1 MMTQNIYDNEEFFQG
16 YTQLNRSIQGL
27 GGAPEWAA
35 LRSLLPDMKGTHV
48 LDLGCGFGW
57 FSRWAMEQGAVSVLG
72 IDVSAKML
80 ARAKNET
87 QDPQISYVQADLEMV
102 ELERAK
108 YDLVY
113 SSLAFHY
120 IENLERLFKQA
131 HGSLKPGGRLV
142 CSIEHPI
149 YTASQGA
156 GWIHHPD
163 GHKTW
168 PVDHYQYEGPRTTNW
183 LAEDVI
189 KQHRTI
195 GTYLNLLIG
204 TGFSISH
211 VEDWGPSDEQLA
223 VHPEWEEERHR
234 PMFLLISAA
243 R

>member
-87 QDPQISYVQADLEMV
+87 QDPQISYVQADLETV

-163 GHKTW
+163 GNKTW

-183 LAEDVI
+183 LAEGVI

-204 TGFSISH
+204 TGFTISH

>member
-1 MMTQNIYDNEEFFQG
+1 MTQNIYDHEDFFQG
-16 YTQLNRSIQGL
+16 YSQLNRSIHGL

-35 LRSLLPDMKGTHV
+35 LQSLLPDMKGIDV

-57 FSRWAMEQGAVSVLG
+57 FCRWAKEHGAISVVG

-80 ARAKNET
+80 ARAKDET
-87 QDPQISYVQADLEMV
+87 KDPQISYLRADLETI
-102 ELERAK
+102 ELERER

-120 IENLERLFKQA
+120 IEDIERLLKQA
-131 HGSLKPGGRLV
+131 YDSLKAGGRLV

-156 GWIHHPD
+156 GWIPHPN
-163 GHKTW
+163 GFKTW
-168 PVDHYQYEGPRTTNW
+168 PVDHYQFEGPRTTNW
-183 LAEDVI
+183 LAEGVI

-195 GTYLNLLIG
+195 GTYLNLLIRV
-204 TGFSISH
+204 GFTITH
-211 VEDWGPSDEQLA
+211 VEDWGPADEQLA
-223 VHPEWEEERHR
+223 VHPEWEEESHR
-234 PMFLLISAA
+234 PMFLLISGT